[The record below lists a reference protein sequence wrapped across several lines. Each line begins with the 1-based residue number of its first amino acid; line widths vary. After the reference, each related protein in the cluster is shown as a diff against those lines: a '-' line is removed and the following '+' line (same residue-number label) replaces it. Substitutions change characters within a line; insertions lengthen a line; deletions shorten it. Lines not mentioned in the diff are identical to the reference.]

1 MEDALKK
8 RQGQYKW
15 FLKQMQIDK
24 RYQNIMG
31 NKVAKIKEQ
40 NKKKEE
46 KLIKKRLSEQY
57 KEEENKLRK
66 HVIDKEDKQDKVLK
80 NLYFYIYPG
89 IKQFIT

>member
-1 MEDALKK
+1 
-8 RQGQYKW
+8 
-15 FLKQMQIDK
+15 MQIDK

>member
-1 MEDALKK
+1 MEEALKK
-8 RQGQYKW
+8 RQGQYQW

-80 NLYFYIYPG
+80 NLYFYIYSG
-89 IKQFIT
+89 IKQFII